1 MLAALLKSV
10 ETNHISGEPL
20 EVWIVDDG
28 ISKRN
33 KLKLE
38 SSLDPDMITLF
49 WIKSKAA
56 IPRDMELPLDRNSYP
71 LNIFMRIFI
80 PYFVPQNYQKVLYM
94 DVDMILTRDISEL
107 WKTDIS
113 QHIIAAV
120 TDSTAV
126 YIKNNVK
133 NYRELNLPGD
143 AKYFNSG
150 LLLINTQK
158 WRDEDLSRKVIHT
171 VNANRK
177 HTEFSDQYGL
187 NVNLVNK
194 WLELD
199 PLWNYYAN
207 GTHPAPYNIHFFHR
221 KPFYKSYFNSKK
233 FQEVFY
239 SYVDKTNWKNSK
251 PVGELKRYLV
261 KTRNII
267 EKVPLLLKH

>member
-1 MLAALLKSV
+1 MLAALLKSI
-10 ETNHISGEPL
+10 EMNHISGEPI

-38 SSLDPDMITLF
+38 TSLDSNIMKLF
-49 WIKSKAA
+49 WIKSQAA
-56 IPRDMELPLDRNSYP
+56 IPKDMELPLDRNSYP

-80 PYFVPQNYQKVLYM
+80 PYFIPYNHPKVLYM
-94 DVDMILTRDISEL
+94 DVDMIVTRDISEL
-107 WKTDIS
+107 WETNIS
-113 QHIIAAV
+113 NHIVAAV

-133 NYRELNLPGD
+133 NYRELHLPGD

-158 WRDEDLSRKVIHT
+158 WRDEDLTQKVIHT
-171 VNANRK
+171 VNTNRK
-177 HTEFSDQYGL
+177 YTQFSDQYGL
-187 NVNLVNK
+187 NVNLVNN

-221 KPFYKSYFNSKK
+221 KPFYKSYFNSKI
-233 FQEVFY
+233 FQEIFY
-239 SYVDKTNWKNSK
+239 YYLNETNWKNSQ
-251 PVGELKRYLV
+251 PVGELKRYII
-261 KTRNII
+261 KTRNVI
-267 EKVPLLLKH
+267 EKVPLFFKN

>member
-113 QHIIAAV
+113 HHIIAAV

-194 WLELD
+194 WLELN

>member
-1 MLAALLKSV
+1 
-10 ETNHISGEPL
+10 
-20 EVWIVDDG
+20 
-28 ISKRN
+28 
-33 KLKLE
+33 
-38 SSLDPDMITLF
+38 
-49 WIKSKAA
+49 
-56 IPRDMELPLDRNSYP
+56 
-71 LNIFMRIFI
+71 
-80 PYFVPQNYQKVLYM
+80 M
-94 DVDMILTRDISEL
+94 DVDMIVTRDISEL

-113 QHIIAAV
+113 HHIIAAV

-221 KPFYKSYFNSKK
+221 KPFYKSLTVKNFRRYSTVMWRRQTGRIVSLSVNSNDTWLK
-233 FQEVFY
+233 QE
-239 SYVDKTNWKNSK
+239 
-251 PVGELKRYLV
+251 
-261 KTRNII
+261 I
-267 EKVPLLLKH
+267 LLKKYPYCLNTDTN